1 MLRPWANWIT
11 PESRPRRYDTNFFL
25 AACPSTQVADPQ
37 TTEATAV
44 CWVGPGAPE
53 AADEGVIQLMLPTR
67 RCLEELTD
75 LADAPA
81 AFQRAEQRT
90 IKADIAMIT
99 IRDGLEVV
107 RVP

>member
-1 MLRPWANWIT
+1 
-11 PESRPRRYDTNFFL
+11 
-25 AACPSTQVADPQ
+25 
-37 TTEATAV
+37 
-44 CWVGPGAPE
+44 
-53 AADEGVIQLMLPTR
+53 MLPTR